1 MSSLF
6 AQGTAALQE
15 ASQGAA
21 FAKIHYFSIEDGK
34 SAIVRFM
41 TEANPVPATPHLGAF
56 ITVLQHQGIPTRPR
70 PSWLKSD
77 DSRWPDRWGCV
88 CRLTKAEAVPGEP
101 LLWTLMED
109 KDEEHGQGCYLC
121 SNLRDSK
128 GKPYK
133 PSGRGWALGCLRE
146 EVRNEAGQ
154 LVGYRDQT
162 REVERTGPDGS
173 TSTVTEK
180 AIVVFNM
187 GWKNFFSTLDG
198 QFYGYGTVVD
208 RDYLIRRK
216 GSGTSTDYQII
227 ALDPIP
233 GHDLRDPEV
242 FEKYRHPDYD
252 LDKIIMEQARISYQ
266 RRWWDPTYAPPKKDD
281 EGGSTAQ
288 AQTNQGAP
296 AEQQVKPQ
304 TDVDPDAMAAMAAKV
319 QGYASPAAQP
329 VQEAPQAA
337 PAPQEAP
344 APAPVQQVAPAPA
357 QAPAGGG
364 LANIE

>member
-1 MSSLF
+1 MSSMF
-6 AQGTAALQE
+6 AQGTTALAQ

-21 FAKIHYFSIEDGK
+21 FAKIHYFSVEDGK
-34 SAIVRFM
+34 SEIVRFM

-77 DSRWPDRWGCV
+77 DSRWPDRNGCV
-88 CRLTKAEAVPGEP
+88 CRLTKAEAIPDEP
-101 LLWTLMED
+101 LLWTVMD
-109 KDEEHGQGCYLC
+109 DRSEEHGEGCYIC
-121 SNLRDSK
+121 SNVRDSK

-154 LVGYRDQT
+154 LVGYKDQT
-162 REVERTGPDGS
+162 REVERTNADGS
-173 TSTVTEK
+173 TETVTEK

-198 QFYGYGTVVD
+198 NFYGYGTVVD

-216 GSGTSTDYQII
+216 GSGTATDYQII

-233 GHDLRDPEV
+233 GWDLRDPEV
-242 FEKYRHPDYD
+242 YAKYHNPDYD
-252 LDKIIMEQARISYQ
+252 LDKIILDQASISFQ
-266 RRWWDPTYAPPKKDD
+266 RRFWDPTYTPPKKDD
-281 EGGSTAQ
+281 NDSGGQ
-288 AQTNQGAP
+288 AQGGGAP
-296 AEQQVKPQ
+296 AEQQAKPGG
-304 TDVDPDAMAAMAAKV
+304 DVDPDAMAAMAAKV
-319 QGYASPAAQP
+319 TQYASPA
-329 VQEAPQAA
+329 VQEAQAA
-337 PAPQEAP
+337 PAVQQVAQAPQEAP
-344 APAPVQQVAPAPA
+344 AVQQVAPAPA
-357 QAPAGGG
+357 APAPAGGG